1 MALPIL
7 YSYRRCPYAMRAR
20 MALWAAQVQ
29 LEVREVTL
37 RDKPTHL
44 LQISPKGTVPV
55 LQLPDGM
62 VLEQSL
68 DIMQWALAQHD
79 PQGWLHA
86 DREGVN
92 HFITINDGDFKKA
105 LDRYKYPERYPE
117 QPQVFYRQQGEQFLQ
132 LLEAALQQH
141 RFVLG
146 ESTSV
151 ADVAIFPFIRQFA
164 AVDAEWFAVSAYPQ
178 LRAWLNGWLESALF
192 VQIMQKFPT
201 YIEST

>member
-1 MALPIL
+1 
-7 YSYRRCPYAMRAR
+7 
-20 MALWAAQVQ
+20 
-29 LEVREVTL
+29 
-37 RDKPTHL
+37 
-44 LQISPKGTVPV
+44 
-55 LQLPDGM
+55 

-68 DIMQWALAQHD
+68 DIMLWALAQRD
-79 PQGWLHA
+79 PQGWLNA
-86 DREGVN
+86 DRDTIVRL
-92 HFITINDGDFKKA
+92 IAINDGDFKKA

-146 ESTSV
+146 DSASM

-164 AVDAEWFAVSAYPQ
+164 AVDAGWFADSAYPQ

-192 VQIMQKFPT
+192 AQIMQKFPT

>member
-20 MALWAAQVQ
+20 MALWAAKIQV
-29 LEVREVTL
+29 EVREVSL
-37 RDKPTHL
+37 RDKPAQL

-55 LQLPDGM
+55 LQLPDST

-68 DIMQWALAQHD
+68 DIMWWALTQHD
-79 PQGWLHA
+79 PQGWLNT
-86 DREGVN
+86 DRDAVA
-92 HFITINDGDFKKA
+92 HLITINDGDFKKA

-117 QPQVFYRQQGEQFLQ
+117 QAQSFYRQQGEQFLQ
-132 LLEAALQQH
+132 LLETALQQH

-146 ESTSV
+146 ESASM

-164 AVDAEWFAVSAYPQ
+164 AVDAEWFAGSAYPQ

-192 VQIMQKFPT
+192 AQIMQKFPT

>member
-20 MALWAAQVQ
+20 MALWAADIQ
-29 LEVREVTL
+29 LEVREISL
-37 RDKPTHL
+37 REKPAHL

-55 LQLPDGM
+55 LQLTEGT

-68 DIMQWALAQHD
+68 DIMLWALAQRD
-79 PQGWLHA
+79 PQGWLNT
-86 DREGVN
+86 DRDTIVRL
-92 HFITINDGDFKKA
+92 IAINDGDFKKA

-146 ESTSV
+146 DSASM

-164 AVDAEWFAVSAYPQ
+164 AVDAGWFAGSAYPQ

-192 VQIMQKFPT
+192 AQIMQKFPT

>member
-20 MALWAAQVQ
+20 VALWAAQMRV
-29 LEVREVTL
+29 EVREVSL
-37 RDKPTHL
+37 RDKPAHL

-55 LQLPDGM
+55 LQLTEGT

-68 DIMQWALAQHD
+68 DIMLWALAQRD
-79 PQGWLHA
+79 PQGWLNA
-86 DREGVN
+86 DRDTIVRL
-92 HFITINDGDFKKA
+92 IAINDGDFKKA

-146 ESTSV
+146 DSASM

-164 AVDAEWFAVSAYPQ
+164 AVDAGWFAGSAYPQ

-192 VQIMQKFPT
+192 AQIMQKFPT